1 MKKKLLS
8 ILLALTLVCGLFA
21 GCSGDSGSKD
31 NDTSAP
37 STTDTTTP
45 ETPSEPAPAEDE
57 TPSEP
62 AVEPVTL
69 NVAYMP
75 NYAALWAV
83 TTADAKGYFAEEGIT
98 VNLVEFA
105 DGPTEIAAMES
116 GSIDVSYIGPGAH
129 RLCSTGNA
137 DIFLIQQLGDA
148 DCIIG
153 FKSHGVEKLEDLK
166 GKTIAYSSG
175 TSSEVIL
182 NLALDSV
189 GLTAD
194 DVSLYDMD
202 TSNMVTAVLSGS
214 VDACATWSP
223 YSLNIMAQAGDDA
236 IRFCSNVDFADVTVT
251 PASWVCT
258 PSYGEAN
265 SDVLVRFIRAMYK
278 AMDYGSQEANY
289 EEVAGYVADQ
299 CKVDLETA
307 YDQRGDGA
315 WMSKDDVL
323 SICADGTIID
333 YYTLQRQGFIDSGAL
348 TEEEAV
354 STVEEFVLTNLM
366 EEAGK

>member
-1 MKKKLLS
+1 MKKKVLS
-8 ILLALTLVCGLFA
+8 LLLALTMAAGLFA
-21 GCSGDSGSKD
+21 GCSGGGND
-31 NDTSAP
+31 NKNNA
-37 STTDTTTP
+37 
-45 ETPSEPAPAEDE
+45 PAPA
-57 TPSEP
+57 PSANEPAKPADPEPGAP

-69 NVAYMP
+69 NVAYMA

-83 TTADAKGYFAEEGIT
+83 TTANAKGYFAEEGIT

-137 DIFLIQQLGDA
+137 SIFLIQQLGDA
-148 DCIIG
+148 DCVIG
-153 FKSHGVEKLEDLK
+153 FKSHGVSSLEDLK
-166 GKTIAYSSG
+166 GKTIAYASG
-175 TSSEVIL
+175 TSSETIL

-189 GLTAD
+189 GLTPG

-223 YSLNIMAQAGDDA
+223 YSLNIMAEAGDDA
-236 IRFCSNVDFADVTVT
+236 VKFCSNVDFSDVTVT

-265 SDVLVRFIRAMYK
+265 KDVLVRFIRAMYK
-278 AMDYGSQEANY
+278 AMDYGSQEANF

-299 CKVDLETA
+299 CKIEQSAA

-315 WMSKDDVL
+315 WMNKAEVL
-323 SICADGTIID
+323 AGCGDGSIVS
-333 YYTLQRQGFIDSGAL
+333 YYTIQQQGFINSGAL
-348 TEEEAV
+348 ENNADLV
-354 STVEEFVLTNLM
+354 KVEDFVLLDLM
-366 EEAGK
+366 QEAGK

>member
-1 MKKKLLS
+1 MKKKLFS
-8 ILLALTLVCGLFA
+8 VALALTLMTCLFA
-21 GCSGDSGSKD
+21 GCGNTSSGGGTPDPGISESVSNPTDSGD
-31 NDTSAP
+31 TQ
-37 STTDTTTP
+37 
-45 ETPSEPAPAEDE
+45 PSEP
-57 TPSEP
+57 T
-62 AVEPVTL
+62 VEPVTL

-137 DIFLIQQLGDA
+137 NIFLIQQLGDA
-148 DCIIG
+148 DCVIG
-153 FKSHGVEKLEDLK
+153 FKSHGVESLADLK

-175 TSSEVIL
+175 TSSETIL

-189 GLTAD
+189 GLTAN
-194 DVSLYDMD
+194 DVKLFDMD
-202 TSNMVTAVLSGS
+202 PPNMVTAALSGS

-223 YSLNIMAQAGDDA
+223 YSLNIMAQTGDDA
-236 IRFCSNVDFADVTVT
+236 IKFCSNVDFSDVTVT

-265 SDVLVRFIRAMYK
+265 KDVLVRFIRAMYK
-278 AMDYGSQEANY
+278 AMDYGSQEANF

-299 CKVDLETA
+299 CKIEQSAA

-315 WMSKDDVL
+315 WMDKAEVL
-323 SICADGTIID
+323 AGCTDGKIIE
-333 YYTLQRQGFIDSGAL
+333 YYTIQQQGFINSGAL
-348 TEEEAV
+348 SEDDELVAV
-354 STVEEFVLTNLM
+354 NDFVLLDLM
-366 EEAGK
+366 QEAGK

>member
-1 MKKKLLS
+1 MRKLLS
-8 ILLALTLVCGLFA
+8 IALSLAMLVCLAA
-21 GCSGDSGSKD
+21 GCSGGNNQDS
-31 NDTSAP
+31 SA
-37 STTDTTTP
+37 STPADTTTP
-45 ETPSEPAPAEDE
+45 ADASAPADNSTPSEPAAE
-57 TPSEP
+57 S
-62 AVEPVTL
+62 VTL

-83 TTADAKGYFAEEGIT
+83 TTANAKGYFAEEGIT

-129 RLCSTGNA
+129 KLCSTGNA
-137 DIFLIQQLGDA
+137 NIFLIQQLGDA
-148 DCIIG
+148 DCVIG
-153 FKSHGVEKLEDLK
+153 FKSKGVEKLEDLK

-175 TSSEVIL
+175 TSSETIL
-182 NLALDSV
+182 DLALDSV
-189 GLTAD
+189 GLTRD

-236 IRFCSNVDFADVTVT
+236 VKFCSNVDFSDVTVT

-258 PSYGEAN
+258 PTYGEQNA
-265 SDVLVRFIRAMYK
+265 DILVRFIRAMYK
-278 AMDYGSQEANY
+278 AMDFGSQETNF

-299 CKVDLETA
+299 CKIEQSAA

-315 WMSKDDVL
+315 WMDKADVL
-323 SICADGTIID
+323 SICSDGTIID
-333 YYTLQRQGFIDSGAL
+333 YYTLQQKGFINSGVLAE
-348 TEEEAV
+348 TDI
-354 STVEEFVLTNLM
+354 TTQVEDFVLVELM